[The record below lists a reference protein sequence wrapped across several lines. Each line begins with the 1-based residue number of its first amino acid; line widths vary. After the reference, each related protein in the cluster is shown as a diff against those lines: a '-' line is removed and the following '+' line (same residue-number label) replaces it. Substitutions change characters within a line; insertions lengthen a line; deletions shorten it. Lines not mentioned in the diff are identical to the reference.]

1 MEGLSP
7 SYVESGIFMRNE
19 IIRLVTTEKLWSIEP
34 DPSTVVVPDWP
45 ANSIIPHEY
54 QEPYSEVKLR
64 SFVTDKYTKLASPK
78 PIASLVMGLPEN
90 YCLELINH
98 VRYGHNRKAGRL
110 PIYLGNTVLTAA
122 QGLTDLVLAA
132 NMARSIFTDM
142 ANTTNPTK
150 RAEARNWLNI
160 ARQME
165 YTALK
170 VLKTKPEPRIVIAKA
185 TAEYGTGEFQEI
197 EDIYFLDKS
206 LLDVSGKTA
215 EQALIEFKQSQE
227 PNDG

>member
-1 MEGLSP
+1 
-7 SYVESGIFMRNE
+7 MRNE
-19 IIRLVTTEKLWSIEP
+19 LIRLVTTEKLWSIAP
-34 DPSTVVVPDWP
+34 DPSTVTVPDWP

-54 QEPYSEVKLR
+54 QEPYTEVKLR
-64 SFVTDKYTKLASPK
+64 SFATDVHTKIPSPK
-78 PIASLVMGLPEN
+78 PIASLVMGLPED

-98 VRYGHNRKAGRL
+98 VRYGHDRKAGRL

-122 QGLTDLVLAA
+122 QALTDLVLAA
-132 NMARSIFTDM
+132 NIARSIFTDM
-142 ANTTNPTK
+142 ANTTNPTE

-170 VLKTKPEPRIVIAKA
+170 VLKDKPEPRIVIAKA
-185 TAEYGTGEFQEI
+185 TAEYGEGEFKEI
-197 EDIYFLDKS
+197 DDIYYLDKS

-227 PNDG
+227 TANG